1 MKQPTGY
8 LKLGLSK
15 LLTCGPYPAHQLLL
29 YGHKQR
35 MAFTDVHWQSFN
47 EMIGN
52 INFEPELR
60 ISVFSL
66 VDILQKK
73 LYSIIIFLN
82 YYFDFYH

>member
-1 MKQPTGY
+1 
-8 LKLGLSK
+8 
-15 LLTCGPYPAHQLLL
+15 
-29 YGHKQR
+29 